1 MFRKRVGRFFYTGM
15 ADAMPLSEIRDLA
28 RRIGRLGIGV
38 KTKIKTLEYYIKDL
52 DFVREGLV
60 LKPSKSHSDTCQ
72 EGGVRK
78 ELDIGLCGHFG
89 IAIGIKVRLD
99 N

>member
-1 MFRKRVGRFFYTGM
+1 VGRFFYTGM
-15 ADAMPLSEIRDLA
+15 ADAMPLSEVRNLA

-38 KTKIKTLEYYIKDL
+38 KTKIKTWEYYIKDL
-52 DFVREGLV
+52 DFVRGALI
-60 LKPSKSHSDTCQ
+60 LKPSKSHSNISQ

-78 ELDIGLCGHFG
+78 ELDIGVCGHSG